1 MILNDREIREAIEHD
16 DLITIPNYPYEL
28 YSEMYEPSI
37 QPASYDL
44 TLGKSFKRMK
54 KIDGC
59 IEFGIPIE
67 YEEVP
72 YEDGVIIQP
81 GEFML
86 SNTNELITMPNN
98 ISGLVTGRSSIGRAG
113 LVVENAGWL
122 DAGWIG
128 MTTLELFNMSPNP
141 IKLKAGTRIAQVV
154 FITMDDE
161 AECPYRGKY
170 QHQVEATESRVF
182 LDKEVHK

>member
-28 YSEMYEPSI
+28 YPEMYEPSI

-86 SNTNELITMPNN
+86 AITNEI
-98 ISGLVTGRSSIGRAG
+98 VTLPSDIGAFIATRSSFGRIGLSLAFGAWVDPGYVGALSIQVYNSGPAPVKMVAG
-113 LVVENAGWL
+113 KRSVQLVF
-122 DAGWIG
+122 
-128 MTTLELFNMSPNP
+128 MRLEH
-141 IKLKAGTRIAQVV
+141 A
-154 FITMDDE
+154 
-161 AECPYRGKY
+161 AEMPYHGKY
-170 QHQVEATESRVF
+170 QHSFESVDSK
-182 LDKEVHK
+182 LYKDIIQ